1 MQLLAEKHERYK
13 TTRMETLRRYLLGT
27 INPDPLLSDYLR
39 KANDGHSHDQDNHCA
54 GPSRHCDTR
63 QVPRSTRPHDPISAC
78 VHLYS
83 FRTCHCKL
91 LLLKLKKTNL
101 ILKYSFIYLISE
113 HLIEEDTNVPLKKLK
128 QSLHDMRQCVLL
140 CYCLSYTMLQ
150 LPGPWAPVQGPGCGE
165 IRRDTDTDNT
175 GTGPANIATSQSAA
189 SDSFQ
194 HR

>member
-1 MQLLAEKHERYK
+1 MLNFRQAFIISPSQTPSCCNKMQLLAEKHERYK

-39 KANDGHSHDQDNHCA
+39 KANDGHSHDQDNHCS

-91 LLLKLKKTNL
+91 LLLKLKKNL
-101 ILKYSFIYLISE
+101 PNTQIFVYL
-113 HLIEEDTNVPLKKLK
+113 LD
-128 QSLHDMRQCVLL
+128 
-140 CYCLSYTMLQ
+140 
-150 LPGPWAPVQGPGCGE
+150 
-165 IRRDTDTDNT
+165 IRTLD
-175 GTGPANIATSQSAA
+175 
-189 SDSFQ
+189 
-194 HR
+194 

>member
-113 HLIEEDTNVPLKKLK
+113 HLIEDDTNVPLKKCK
-128 QSLHDMRQCVLL
+128 QSLHDM
-140 CYCLSYTMLQ
+140 CYC
-150 LPGPWAPVQGPGCGE
+150 V
-165 IRRDTDTDNT
+165 IV
-175 GTGPANIATSQSAA
+175 
-189 SDSFQ
+189 
-194 HR
+194 